1 MKVSRRKGTETP
13 RQHWRRWAGRVA
25 FWSGGAVAGFVL
37 LGAGLAWTFL
47 HPGRTR
53 GRGTPA
59 DLGLKYETV
68 TLTAP
73 DGVRLVAWHVPRQ
86 GAKAGVVVC
95 HGYRANRQDVTSM
108 LPFLH
113 RAGFAVVTFDF
124 RAMGESEGQRCSF
137 GHSEKDDVRT
147 AVQFLRQQGIGAGRV
162 GVLGLS
168 MGGSSAIMAAAE
180 DPDIGA
186 VVADSAFARLDE
198 MVLQRFSGL
207 GPAGAPLA
215 GCTRWW
221 AERITGFPA
230 SAVAPVNA
238 AAKLAPRPLLLIHG
252 EADVYTPISQS
263 RALYDAAGAP
273 RELWAV
279 PDAPHVGSHY
289 SAPEEYERRV
299 AAFFR
304 QALLD

>member
-1 MKVSRRKGTETP
+1 LM
-13 RQHWRRWAGRVA
+13 
-25 FWSGGAVAGFVL
+25 
-37 LGAGLAWTFL
+37 GAGLAWSFL
-47 HPGRTR
+47 HPARTR

-59 DLGLKYETV
+59 DVGLKYETI

-73 DGVRLVAWHVPRQ
+73 DGVRLVAWHVPRP

-147 AVQFLRQQGIGAGRV
+147 AVRFLRQQGVDAGQV

-168 MGGSSAIMAAAE
+168 MGGSTATMAAAE
-180 DPDIGA
+180 DTDIGG

-207 GPAGAPLA
+207 GPVGAPLA

-221 AERITGFPA
+221 AERIVGFPA
-230 SAVAPVNA
+230 SAVAPVA
-238 AAKLAPRPLLLIHG
+238 AAARLAPRPLLLIHG
-252 EADVYTPISQS
+252 EADAYTPIAQS
-263 RALYDAAGAP
+263 RALYDAAGEP
-273 RELWAV
+273 RELWPV
-279 PDAPHVGSHY
+279 PDAPHVGSH
-289 SAPEEYERRV
+289 STVPEEYERRV

-304 QALLD
+304 GALLE